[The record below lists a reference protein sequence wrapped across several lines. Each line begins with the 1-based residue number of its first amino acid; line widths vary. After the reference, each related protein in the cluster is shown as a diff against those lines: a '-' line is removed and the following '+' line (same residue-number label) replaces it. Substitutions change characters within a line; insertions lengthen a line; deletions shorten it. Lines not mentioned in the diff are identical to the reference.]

1 MSRADKPLPPLS
13 YLQPRIRLSRLLAA
27 LGYAGLLACL
37 FIYNAFIADLHGA
50 NPLVIVSVLTVPLLI
65 FLPGIALG
73 NVRAHAW
80 LCFAINLY
88 FIYGVQTCFVPG
100 KQLYGGI
107 LVATSV
113 LYFVAALGYVRW
125 SYQAQ
130 RVRNTAVAAQHQPG

>member
-1 MSRADKPLPPLS
+1 MAPATMPVRTAPARSTSMKAPCAGRCASVWARLPGSCWQELPMSRPDKPPPLS

-50 NPLVIVSVLTVPLLI
+50 NPLVIVSVLIVPLLI

-88 FIYGVQTCFVPG
+88 FIY
-100 KQLYGGI
+100 
-107 LVATSV
+107 
-113 LYFVAALGYVRW
+113 
-125 SYQAQ
+125 
-130 RVRNTAVAAQHQPG
+130 